1 MRELKL
7 SLINPFSLV
16 DDLIRNWWVILL
28 SAVIGFS
35 GFQVYNSAFVVEKY
49 TSTTTIAVNLSGYT
63 DSATATSLSRTIE
76 IAEAFQNVLK
86 SSALIDVV
94 EDEINS
100 KITGTLTA
108 VQKSETNLIDISVT
122 DVSPEKAY

>member
-63 DSATATSLSRTIE
+63 DSATATSLAGSG
-76 IAEAFQNVLK
+76 K
-86 SSALIDVV
+86 
-94 EDEINS
+94 
-100 KITGTLTA
+100 
-108 VQKSETNLIDISVT
+108 
-122 DVSPEKAY
+122 